1 MRCGAVLIDNL
12 PAVSEAVSSLVVSE
26 CNLLRMACYC
36 SGFGGGGRVRGRK
49 TLPFRVRLHT
59 SSVGTCRVGRHA
71 VSVLILCRPTLVH
84 FPRSCRPIT
93 PPILPSFGKFCWRF
107 KEVIPVGCDLAY
119 APLYELSS
127 ILSLQTEMCTRN
139 IVNYYLVCH
148 SVCSPQCSIGV

>member
-59 SSVGTCRVGRHA
+59 SVGTCRVDRHA
-71 VSVLILCRPTLVH
+71 VSVLILCRPTL
-84 FPRSCRPIT
+84 SCIFLFHVGLLL
-93 PPILPSFGKFCWRF
+93 LPSSPPLENSVA
-107 KEVIPVGCDLAY
+107 EVIPVGCDLAY

-127 ILSLQTEMCTRN
+127 ILSLQTEMCTWN

-148 SVCSPQCSIGV
+148 SGCSPQCSIGV